1 VSEIAGKEQEECFLC
16 TLASLPDA
24 GAISEATLLL
34 ERTDRTLT
42 VMNLYPYGSG
52 HLLVA
57 ARRHVAALDA
67 LDDDETVAMAYA
79 QRRAVQA
86 IKAAYDCDGLNLG
99 VNLGVAAGAG
109 VPGHLHV
116 HALPRWGGDTNFMTS
131 VGETRVL
138 PESLDAGWRKLH
150 EVWPG
155 G

>member
-1 VSEIAGKEQEECFLC
+1 V
-16 TLASLPDA
+16 
-24 GAISEATLLL
+24 
-34 ERTDRTLT
+34 
-42 VMNLYPYGSG
+42 
-52 HLLVA
+52 LVA

-67 LDDDETVAMAYA
+67 LDHDETVALAYA